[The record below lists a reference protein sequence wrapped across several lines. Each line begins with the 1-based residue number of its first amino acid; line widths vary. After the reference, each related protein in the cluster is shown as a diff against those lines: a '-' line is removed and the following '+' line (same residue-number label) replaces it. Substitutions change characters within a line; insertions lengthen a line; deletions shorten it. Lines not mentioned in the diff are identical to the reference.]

1 MDTPA
6 RRVPAVTAPADRIEP
21 DATSRA
27 RPQDAREAAA
37 EWVPR
42 SALKPWAQ
50 NPRRNDTAVPAVVA
64 SIQRFG
70 FGAPILARRADGEVI
85 AGHTRLKAA
94 EALGLERVPVRYL
107 DLDPVDAHLLALADN
122 KLSEKAD
129 WDNGK
134 VAEVLSGYGLD
145 DAELAGW
152 DQAELDKLGGALGA
166 DDEPAPDQ
174 TDAAK
179 VGFAVLI
186 ECASGEEQL
195 AVIARAQEEGW
206 KCKALD

>member
-1 MDTPA
+1 MGK
-6 RRVPAVTAPADRIEP
+6 RIEP

-27 RPQDAREAAA
+27 RPQDVSEVAA
-37 EWVPR
+37 EWVLR

-50 NPRRNDTAVPAVVA
+50 NPRHNDKAVPAVVA
-64 SIQRFG
+64 SIKRFG

-107 DLDPVDAHLLALADN
+107 DLDPADAHLLALADN
-122 KLSEKAD
+122 KLNEKAD

-174 TDAAK
+174 TDAVK

-186 ECASGEEQL
+186 ECASEEEQL
-195 AVIARAQEEGW
+195 AVIERAQEEGW
-206 KCKALD
+206 KCKYGVRGSAGRVSAQA